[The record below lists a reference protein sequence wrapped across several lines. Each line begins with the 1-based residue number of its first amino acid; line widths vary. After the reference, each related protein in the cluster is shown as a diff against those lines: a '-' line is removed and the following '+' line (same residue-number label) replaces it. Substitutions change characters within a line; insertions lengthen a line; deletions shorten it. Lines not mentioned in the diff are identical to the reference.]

1 MQSQMRKANL
11 FHHRQTKEIQM
22 ASSRENTK
30 PLNKASSAI
39 WAHVSY
45 SSLMVTKPWGWTTRL
60 ASPPLL
66 LSSAPSTGICSA
78 MSLNK
83 KTKPNATQRWRN
95 SNEHIQMR
103 VCVCVFPLRIALFV
117 LCSPHTELVKAL
129 HAVAYFGARLS
140 NMAAEAALL
149 KSARK
154 L

>member
-22 ASSRENTK
+22 ASNREHTK
-30 PLNKASSAI
+30 PLNIASSAI

-45 SSLMVTKPWGWTTRL
+45 SSLMVTNHEAEPPPSL
-60 ASPPLL
+60 HFLCCYHLLPLL
-66 LSSAPSTGICSA
+66 EYVRQCLWTR
-78 MSLNK
+78 K
-83 KTKPNATQRWRN
+83 RN
-95 SNEHIQMR
+95 PMRHRDAWIQTNIYKC

-117 LCSPHTELVKAL
+117 LWTPHTELVKAL